1 MFQFLKDL
9 QEREVDK
16 TGLSTTMLDVVI
28 DADEPTEKEENFIA
42 NYGAL
47 TLEQAT
53 TTNSSTWRRKVEFCQ
68 CCMASLM
75 SATNKELSL
84 EARQFRIDD
93 K

>member
-9 QEREVDK
+9 QEREVDE

-42 NYGAL
+42 NFGAL

-53 TTNSSTWRRKVEFCQ
+53 TRTPVHGGGR
-68 CCMASLM
+68 
-75 SATNKELSL
+75 
-84 EARQFRIDD
+84 
-93 K
+93 